1 MWGRTTDRVV
11 DRRRRS
17 HTFNPTQGVSAVIG
31 IAALVLGLA
40 ALITTGL
47 NTADWT
53 RPHDEIL
60 GLHHTPALAVGEI
73 GFGVLMLLAAMTTFA
88 GRVVSALLTTALLVF
103 GIFVVADFRRAR
115 LHDALGVHD
124 NNGWLFVV
132 VGGIGFLT
140 AVMMPVVRTTRTTSI
155 REREV
160 PAPVEDR
167 VHDDDV
173 DDHRERVLAHET
185 HTVEDTR
192 TDHAADVSPAEP
204 VPVGARHDDPR
215 TVRDESEDATETRH
229 RGLFHR
235 RSRTERVTS

>member
-1 MWGRTTDRVV
+1 MWGRSNDRLV

-17 HTFNPTQGVSAVIG
+17 HTFNPTQGVSVVIG
-31 IAALVLGLA
+31 IGALALGLA

-73 GFGVLMLLAAMTTFA
+73 GFGVLLLLSAMSTFA

-124 NNGWLFVV
+124 NNGWLFVI
-132 VGGIGFLT
+132 VGGIGFLS
-140 AVMMPVVRTTRTTSI
+140 AVMMPIVRTTRTTSV

-160 PAPVEDR
+160 PAPAEDR
-167 VHDDDV
+167 GYDAAVEHDD
-173 DDHRERVLAHET
+173 REHEHEVVHET
-185 HTVEDTR
+185 TTVEDTR
-192 TDHAADVSPAEP
+192 DDQTPAAP
-204 VPVGARHDDPR
+204 VPVGARTDDPR
-215 TVRDESEDATETRH
+215 TVRDESHDTDDTRH
-229 RGLFHR
+229 RGFFHR
-235 RSRTERVTS
+235 RTRTERVGS